1 MPAFEI
7 TGNVDPI
14 VKVHLKFGETVYCES
29 GAMVAMD
36 EHLSLTGK
44 SRGGFASSLGRKVLN
59 DESFFQQKIS
69 AEREEGD
76 VLISPVL
83 AGDVTLLG
91 VGPAEYLISAH

>member
-1 MPAFEI
+1 MPAFEVS
-7 TGNVDPI
+7 GNVDPI

-44 SRGGFASSLGRKVLN
+44 SRGGLASSLGRKMLN

-83 AGDVTLLG
+83 AGDVTL
-91 VGPAEYLISAH
+91 